1 MTEKEFSERFGGVLG
16 PAYAGAPEPPFDPD
30 AVNESRFP
38 KALRAKR
45 MTWSLKEGGGR
56 EGEDALEVEWTS
68 EEWDPGGVGAL
79 EAELGRCL
87 RHVGFR
93 GSVSLSVRDRH
104 GEGEDGAWFEVR

>member
-1 MTEKEFSERFGGVLG
+1 MTEKEFSGRFGGVRG
-16 PAYAGAPEPPFDPD
+16 PAYRGAPEPPFDPD

-45 MTWSLKEGGGR
+45 MSWSFEEGGGR
-56 EGEDALEVEWTS
+56 GGEDALEVEWTS

-87 RHVGFR
+87 GHVGFR
-93 GSVSLSVRDRH
+93 GSVSLSVRDRR
-104 GEGEDGAWFEVR
+104 GEGGDGVRFEVR